1 MKLTL
6 VVMAAGMGSRF
17 KGGVKQLAQVGPN
30 GETIMELTINDAIE
44 IGYQKV
50 VFIIRKELKEDFE
63 EMIIPKIQGKIEYDF
78 AYQELDDIP
87 IKVEVNRSKPWG
99 TGQALLSL
107 RNIVKEDF
115 VILNADDYYGKKALE
130 TLYNH
135 FYQGRKEQAMVM
147 YHLKNTF
154 TTSNLGNRGVC
165 LEENGKLL
173 KIKETFHIQK
183 IDNQF
188 QTETEVLDP
197 NIYVSMNLFGFHPSV
212 FSLFE
217 QKFIEFLKEPSNLET
232 GEFLIPATINELL
245 NDLEVSVYNTDELCL
260 GITYKEDINLFQKEI

>member
-1 MKLTL
+1 MNLTL
-6 VVMAAGMGSRF
+6 VIMAAGMGSRF
-17 KGGVKQLAQVGPN
+17 KDGIKQLAQVGPN
-30 GETIMELTINDAIE
+30 GETIMELTIKDAVE
-44 IGYQKV
+44 IGYKKV

-63 EMIIPKIQGKIEYDF
+63 SIIIPKIQGKIEYDF

-107 RNIVKEDF
+107 KNIVKEDF
-115 VILNADDYYGKKALE
+115 VILNADDYYGKKALK

-135 FYQGRKEQAMVM
+135 FYEKREEHAMMM

-154 TTSNLGNRGVC
+154 TTSNLGNRGIC

-173 KIKETFHIQK
+173 KINETFHIQK
-183 IDNQF
+183 IGDQF
-188 QTETEVLDP
+188 QTETEILDP
-197 NIYVSMNLFGFHPSV
+197 NTFVSVNLFGFHPSI

-217 QKFIEFLKEPSNLET
+217 QKFIEFLKEPTNLET

-245 NDLEVSVYNTDELCL
+245 NNLEVRVYNTDELCL
-260 GITYKEDINLFQKEI
+260 GITYKEDINLFQREI